1 MPSWTGDVPLPRS
14 IPRKLTGSGTIP
26 QCCNVLCCKMPF
38 NDKITMGRRGSV
50 DSVTSSTKENWLALK
65 SAIVMYS
72 LLLQ

>member
-1 MPSWTGDVPLPRS
+1 ML
-14 IPRKLTGSGTIP
+14 
-26 QCCNVLCCKMPF
+26 QCAVLQMPF